1 MAQSYPLKNLPAP
14 AQLLIRPMLFISL
27 GLHGLLLFLPFA
39 SNKNPVLA
47 KKEQAVKITQLPP
60 VGKSAPKSTSKLST
74 KPRPSTRQS
83 IALNRPRVV
92 VPRRQ
97 ADQTRANS
105 AAKQANRPRAAQPA
119 TATAGTNSPFADF
132 PHYPGAEPGCFG
144 KDSCRQAAAP
154 LDQVVMYFTK
164 ELPAKKYEIQPDT
177 SEAERKVYQ
186 VSKGGTVQYLNLFA
200 NEGGTAYVLSDK
212 PLKVADIKKAV
223 EVPGELYAVLGEL
236 GDESVDDTA
245 FTDPTQFYS
254 KLSSEDADGSILA
267 AEPNPAIDGSP
278 KLVAGQTPDK
288 VMSDLQPKLQ
298 SNGIEVSDSGTYGG
312 GSLYQM
318 KKGAFTGYINLV
330 PTKDRTG
337 TIVVV
342 WTSSPV

>member
-14 AQLLIRPMLFISL
+14 VRLLIRPMLLISL
-27 GLHGLLLFLPFA
+27 GLHGLLLFLPM
-39 SNKNPVLA
+39 SSDKNPVLA

-60 VGKSAPKSTSKLST
+60 SAKPASKPASQPST
-74 KPRPSTRQS
+74 KPRPSTRQA
-83 IALNRPRVV
+83 ITVNRPRAIVAA
-92 VPRRQ
+92 RQ
-97 ADQTRANS
+97 PVETRQSNS
-105 AAKQANRPRAAQPA
+105 AAKQANRPVAVQP
-119 TATAGTNSPFADF
+119 TTTAGTNTPFADF
-132 PHYPGAEPGCFG
+132 PHYPGAKPGCFG

-154 LDQVVMYFTK
+154 LDQVASYFTK
-164 ELPAKKYEIQPDT
+164 ELPAKKYEIQPDAD
-177 SEAERKVYQ
+177 EAERKVYQ
-186 VSKGGTVQYLNLFA
+186 VSKAGTVQYLNLFA
-200 NEGGTAYVLSDK
+200 NEGGAAYVLSDK
-212 PLKVADIKKAV
+212 PLQLTDIKKAV
-223 EVPGELYAVLGEL
+223 EVPGELYTVLGEL

-254 KLSSEDADGSILA
+254 KLSSEDTDGSILA

-288 VMSDLQPKLQ
+288 VLSDLQPKLQ
-298 SNGIEVSDSGTYGG
+298 DNQIEVSNSGTYGG

-318 KKGAFTGYINLV
+318 TKGAFTGYLNLL